1 MPDLPVKFLSSQLI
15 LNSMQTAEQ
24 IERLKFPIGPF
35 VAPAQITSEE
45 LERLIKIVED
55 APGKYRAIASGLS
68 KNDLNKTYRE
78 GSWNVRQLFHHVADM
93 EMLHF
98 FRMKKALTENDY
110 KEITLVSM
118 DGWAKT
124 DDGLYSDI
132 EDSLNMFESITRRHV
147 KLMRS
152 LTQEQQQVA
161 YYHPVRKVMLDQKQA
176 IAMSAWHVRH
186 HIEHLKIA
194 LS

>member
-1 MPDLPVKFLSSQLI
+1 ML
-15 LNSMQTAEQ
+15 TAEQ

-35 VAPAQITSEE
+35 VAPAQVTSEE
-45 LERLIKIVED
+45 LERLVKIVED
-55 APGKYRAIASGLS
+55 APAKYRAIAKGLS
-68 KNDLNKTYRE
+68 KSDYSKTYRE
-78 GSWNVRQLFHHVADM
+78 GSWNVQQLFNHVADM

-98 FRMKKALTENDY
+98 FRMKKALTESDY

-124 DDGLYSDI
+124 YDGLYSDI

-147 KLMRS
+147 QLMRS
-152 LTQEQQQVA
+152 LTPEQQQVA
-161 YYHPVRKVMLDQKQA
+161 YYHPIRKVMLDQKQA

-186 HIEHLKIA
+186 HLEHLKIA
-194 LS
+194 LAS

>member
-1 MPDLPVKFLSSQLI
+1 
-15 LNSMQTAEQ
+15 MQTPEQ

-35 VAPAQITSEE
+35 VAPAHVTSDE
-45 LERLIKIVED
+45 LEALIKIAED
-55 APGKYRAIASGLS
+55 APGKYRAIAATLT
-68 KNDLNKTYRE
+68 KNDLSKTYRE
-78 GSWNVRQLFHHVADM
+78 GSWTVQQLFHHVADM

-124 DDGLYSDI
+124 YDGIHSDI
-132 EDSLNMFESITRRHV
+132 EDSLNMFESIIRRHV

-152 LTQEQQQVA
+152 LTPEQQQIA

-186 HIEHLKIA
+186 HVEHLKIA
-194 LS
+194 LSPTGA